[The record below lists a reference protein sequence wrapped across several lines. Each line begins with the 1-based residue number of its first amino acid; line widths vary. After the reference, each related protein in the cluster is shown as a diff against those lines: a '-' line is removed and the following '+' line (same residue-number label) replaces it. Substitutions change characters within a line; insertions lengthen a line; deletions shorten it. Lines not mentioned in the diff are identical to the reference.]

1 MRAQQCAINWEA
13 DMRVKG
19 KWSKGEMAR
28 TIVIY
33 LLRLLTMVL
42 IWACTLKTIA
52 VLIAVGTS
60 VDLSDVLGYAGGAA
74 VSELGLLAFKRV
86 FAKKNEPV
94 E

>member
-1 MRAQQCAINWEA
+1 
-13 DMRVKG
+13 MRVKG

-42 IWACTLKTIA
+42 IWACALKTIA
-52 VLIAVGTS
+52 VLIAVGSNPELGTS
-60 VDLSDVLGYAGGAA
+60 VDGGAS
-74 VSELGLLAFKRV
+74 VSELGLLACKRI

>member
-1 MRAQQCAINWEA
+1 
-13 DMRVKG
+13 MRVKG

-52 VLIAVGTS
+52 VLIAVGRTRS
-60 VDLSDVLGYAGGAA
+60 
-74 VSELGLLAFKRV
+74 
-86 FAKKNEPV
+86 
-94 E
+94 